1 METESRLEVAGGRGV
16 TYHGNIKFQLNKMNE
31 LLRSAGHHC
40 CLQSMILIV
49 HINICS
55 ERRTH
60 FKFPCHNKSKIKKG
74 RARNTARPDSEA
86 LGVLL
91 CRLPQASTSTH
102 GFWCGEQ
109 CSLWKFEE
117 RRLQFYPLSWSLC
130 LPLDLA

>member
-16 TYHGNIKFQLNKMNE
+16 THHGSINFQLNKMNE
-31 LLRSAGHHC
+31 LPRSVGHHC

-55 ERRTH
+55 ERRTL

-74 RARNTARPDSEA
+74 RARNIARPDSEA

-91 CRLPQASTSTH
+91 CHLPQASTSTH
-102 GFWCGEQ
+102 GCRCGEQ
-109 CSLWKFEE
+109 CFLWKFEE
-117 RRLQFYPLSWSLC
+117 RSLQFYPLSWPPS